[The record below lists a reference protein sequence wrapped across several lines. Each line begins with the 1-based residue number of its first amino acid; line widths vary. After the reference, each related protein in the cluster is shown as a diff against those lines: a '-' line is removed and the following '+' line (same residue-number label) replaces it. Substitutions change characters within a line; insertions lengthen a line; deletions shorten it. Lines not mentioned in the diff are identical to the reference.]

1 MTCRN
6 AFRNKRTKKNK
17 REKSYRIKSKNMKLK
32 FRYNYKNRTQKGGV
46 KRKRSGFFP
55 EWDDNSGDEASPD
68 SHFTPRRPPPPRVWK
83 FETEEEAA
91 KAEEEFLK
99 KKDEICKNMEEV
111 ITKRYNDTLSLW
123 EEIKESF
130 KCGICEIS
138 HVQSD
143 IKKCINPKCANGM
156 CKGCLYKT
164 SQQKNPYGVLKFK
177 ILEDITCPFCIG
189 RYPEEIHAEIHKCQ
203 TDISKNDRKAYKWNT
218 EYEKLYDSDN
228 NSRDNSSSDAIRVYG
243 SRAAKKRALKLQKEK
258 AVFDAADYMESLDT
272 PSSGYYT
279 MEAHIDKITRT
290 HRDVLAHID
299 KVCSQLK
306 SNDAI
311 DPTQTV
317 LDSITNILRNNDG
330 EFLRLIDALFP
341 STFSKVP
348 SGYTKFDSIFSPLS
362 FQPPAATAPVLTD
375 KERDAI
381 KVGLKLENNVSSR
394 CGV

>member
-99 KKDEICKNMEEV
+99 KKDEICKNMKEV
-111 ITKRYNDTLSLW
+111 ITKRYNDTLGLW

-130 KCGICEIS
+130 KCGICDIS

-177 ILEDITCPFCIG
+177 ILEDITCPFCRG
-189 RYPEEIHAEIHKCQ
+189 YYPEEIHAEIHKCQ
-203 TDISKNDRKAYKWNT
+203 TDISEKIRMVHNWYK
-218 EYEKLYDSDN
+218 KRYDSD
-228 NSRDNSSSDAIRVYG
+228 SGSDNRSDMQIKKAI
-243 SRAAKKRALKLQKEK
+243 KK
-258 AVFDAADYMESLDT
+258 AVEKKYMESLDT
-272 PSSGYYT
+272 PSSGYDI
-279 MEAHIDKITRT
+279 MQDHIDKITRT

-317 LDSITNILRNNDG
+317 LDSITNILRNNDS
-330 EFLRLIDALFP
+330 EFLRLIDTLFP

-381 KVGLKLENNVSSR
+381 KVGLISTPSLKLENNVS
-394 CGV
+394 